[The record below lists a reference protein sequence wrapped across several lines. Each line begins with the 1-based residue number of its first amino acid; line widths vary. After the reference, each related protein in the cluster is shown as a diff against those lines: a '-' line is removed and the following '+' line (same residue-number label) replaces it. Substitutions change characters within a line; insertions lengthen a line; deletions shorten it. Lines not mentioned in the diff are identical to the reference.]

1 MLYTSCLGDGVC
13 AELVSGK
20 GTERAGK
27 RALEP
32 HTLLTPAAPGAV
44 TALMQIICL
53 GEFFYSSAQK
63 TKTDTLNGKV
73 KHVQAGAVVPHNN
86 INAVEVKKMN
96 KLD

>member
-1 MLYTSCLGDGVC
+1 MADEFERSSSPCTSCLVDGVC
-13 AELVSGK
+13 AEFVSGK
-20 GTERAGK
+20 GTARAGK

-63 TKTDTLNGKV
+63 KRKKKRHTECNGKT
-73 KHVQAGAVVPHNN
+73 GADVP
-86 INAVEVKKMN
+86 
-96 KLD
+96 

>member
-1 MLYTSCLGDGVC
+1 MADEFERSSSPCTSCLVDGVC
-13 AELVSGK
+13 AEFVSGK
-20 GTERAGK
+20 GTARAGK

-63 TKTDTLNGKV
+63 KKKKKKDTLNVMV
-73 KHVQAGAVVPHNN
+73 KQVLMCP
-86 INAVEVKKMN
+86 KTT
-96 KLD
+96 